1 MDRRI
6 SESMDARLS
15 IAITNNKNNSKFKY
29 VSSITGLETV
39 GEKEDLFNKK
49 HLKK

>member
-1 MDRRI
+1 MLNFQLLLPTD
-6 SESMDARLS
+6 
-15 IAITNNKNNSKFKY
+15 KNNSKFKD